1 MAKEQKLSVRVPER
15 LLPGVYANQM
25 IIRHTRE
32 EFLIDFLNRFP
43 PEGVVAARVIVS
55 PGHLK
60 RMIRALKENLGRY
73 EASRGPIA
81 ERKGPSPRSTARS
94 EDAPPDSDA
103 PSPAPAAPSPQRATV
118 APTERKLA
126 AKVPE
131 SVVAGVYA
139 NQMMVSHSPDEFL
152 IDFINIFPP
161 EGVVTARVFVSP
173 AQLKRA
179 IRALQDNLD
188 RYEAAHGTIIE
199 ASVPR
204 HDSYLN

>member
-94 EDAPPDSDA
+94 E
-103 PSPAPAAPSPQRATV
+103 
-118 APTERKLA
+118 
-126 AKVPE
+126 
-131 SVVAGVYA
+131 VAGVYA